1 MMYHQYIIQFFN
13 DVYNMTY
20 FKDEYTLYI
29 ILFLEENQYIF
40 AMMNYEL
47 LTYIYLGTKRSKV
60 LEVM

>member
-47 LTYIYLGTKRSKV
+47 LNYI
-60 LEVM
+60 